1 MNNYSFMMSAFGLL
15 FFIIG
20 AVMTI
25 IAVRLIIAAKNGR
38 KVTAEIVD
46 VITSRRKVRRRRGGS
61 SMRTFY
67 TPVYEYYDG
76 GEVKTYQSKVSTTMQ
91 ITVGKE
97 ETLYISENGEII
109 EKVSC
114 YLYLLV
120 GIVFAAVGAF
130 LLFGA
135 GDVIM
140 R

>member
-1 MNNYSFMMSAFGLL
+1 
-15 FFIIG
+15 
-20 AVMTI
+20 MTI
-25 IAVRLIIAAKNGR
+25 YAVRLIIAAKNGR

-76 GEVKTYQSKVSTTMQ
+76 GEVKTYQSKVSMTMQ

-109 EKVSC
+109 EKAIC
-114 YLYLLV
+114 YLYLAV
-120 GIVFAAVGAF
+120 GVLFAAVGAF
-130 LLFGA
+130 FIFGA
-135 GDVIM
+135 DHLTF
-140 R
+140 RF